1 MEISEEP
8 CKYIHT
14 LIPLNLFLASLST
27 LKAFKITML
36 FLSNIMQDFVY
47 YNEVFE
53 NETQL
58 LFLYSSQKETL

>member
-1 MEISEEP
+1 MIINHRRKKWKSL
-8 CKYIHT
+8 KNLVNIYT

-53 NETQL
+53 N
-58 LFLYSSQKETL
+58 